1 MEQILKIFPREFTS
15 RLRMIPAL
23 EETLMR
29 YNESSGDQ
37 KGSGA
42 ASASSGVSSSAS
54 AGEKGWIKGCVLCL
68 SQKKNK
74 KACLIFI

>member
-42 ASASSGVSSSAS
+42 ASASSGV
-54 AGEKGWIKGCVLCL
+54 
-68 SQKKNK
+68 
-74 KACLIFI
+74 